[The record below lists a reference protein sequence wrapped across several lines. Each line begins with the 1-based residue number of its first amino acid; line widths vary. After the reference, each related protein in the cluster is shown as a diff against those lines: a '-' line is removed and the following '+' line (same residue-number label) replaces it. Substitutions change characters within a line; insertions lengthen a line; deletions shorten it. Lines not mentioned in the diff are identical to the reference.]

1 MAAMDVRTHWLIFRR
16 YLPMV
21 MALTL
26 VGAVAGV
33 ILAKSLEATYQ
44 SKAVLV
50 VESAQIPDDL
60 AATTVQ
66 TGENEALQIIRQRI
80 LSRDVLLELAHDFN
94 IYDDPLVIGADAKV
108 ADLRNRI
115 VIVTQGG
122 QVRRGARDATIVEV
136 AFSAS
141 KPALAAAVANEV
153 VTLILQENVEMR
165 TSVARET
172 LDFFTQDV
180 ERLDQALSETN
191 AAILNF
197 QENNLEALPDSLD
210 FRRAQ
215 QANLQERLLQL
226 DREAT
231 ALQERRIQLVTLFE
245 TTGRLSVGADAPRN
259 TRPRPAEAQLAE
271 LRAEYAKLVSV
282 LSDDNPRMALM
293 RAQIEAAE
301 SAVAALPAQDNKIL
315 GAGDVA
321 LDVSLFDIQ
330 LADLDAQ
337 IAFIA
342 DQKTATKTQMTL
354 IEQTIEATPGN
365 AVTLA
370 TLERTQSNLQE
381 QYNQAVA
388 NKARAETGAIIE
400 SLSRGQ
406 RITVVEQAVAP
417 EFPTSPNRPLIV
429 VAGVSLGLLL
439 ALGIVAILELLN
451 RTIRRPQ
458 DLSDALGIQVFAT
471 IPYMETKE
479 ARFSPPTRAVPRV
492 LILAALL
499 MGTLWGMDH
508 LLSPLQTVVERGGQ

>member
-1 MAAMDVRTHWLIFRR
+1 MDIRTNWLIFRR
-16 YLPMV
+16 YVPMV

-33 ILAKSLEATYQ
+33 ILAKSLDATYR

-50 VESAQIPDDL
+50 VESAQIPDEL

-66 TGENEALQIIRQRI
+66 TGETEALQIIRQRI
-80 LSRDVLLELAHDFN
+80 LSRDVLLGLANDFD
-94 IYDDPLVIGADAKV
+94 IYENPLALGADAKV
-108 ADLRNRI
+108 TDLRNRI
-115 VIVTQGG
+115 AIVTQGG

-136 AFSAS
+136 AFSAAS
-141 KPALAAAVANEV
+141 PALAAAVANEV
-153 VTLILQENVEMR
+153 VTLILQENVDMR

-172 LDFFTQDV
+172 LEFFTQDV
-180 ERLDQALSETN
+180 DRLDAALSETN

-197 QENNLEALPDSLD
+197 QENNLAALPDSLD
-210 FRRAQ
+210 FRRSQ

-245 TTGRLSVGADAPRN
+245 TTGRLSLGTDKPTP
-259 TRPRPAEAQLAE
+259 TRLRPAEAQLAE
-271 LRAEYAKLVSV
+271 LRAEYATLVSV
-282 LSDDNPRMALM
+282 LSADNPRMALM
-293 RAQIEAAE
+293 RTQIEAAE
-301 SAVAALPAQDNKIL
+301 QAVAALPAQDNKIL
-315 GAGDVA
+315 GAGDA
-321 LDVSLFDIQ
+321 GAEMSLFDIQ

-337 IAFIA
+337 IAYVA
-342 DQKTATKTQMTL
+342 DQKTATQSQMAL
-354 IEQTIEATPGN
+354 IETTIEATPGN

-406 RITVVEQAVAP
+406 RITVVEQATAP
-417 EFPTSPNRPLIV
+417 EFPSSPNRPMIASGGLM
-429 VAGVSLGLLL
+429 LGLLL
-439 ALGIVAILELLN
+439 ALGIMGLMELLN

-471 IPYMETKE
+471 IPYMEEQPRAGWFRIMTK
-479 ARFSPPTRAVPRV
+479 R
-492 LILAALL
+492 
-499 MGTLWGMDH
+499 
-508 LLSPLQTVVERGGQ
+508 RGS

>member
-1 MAAMDVRTHWLIFRR
+1 MDIRTNWLIFRR
-16 YLPMV
+16 YLRMV
-21 MALTL
+21 IALTV
-26 VGAVAGV
+26 VGAISGV
-33 ILAKSLEATYQ
+33 MLAQALDATYK

-50 VESAQIPDDL
+50 VESAQIPDEL

-80 LSRDVLLELAHDFN
+80 LSRDVLLKLANDFD
-94 IYDDPLVIGADAKV
+94 IYDTPFALGADAKV

-136 AFSAS
+136 GFSAS
-141 KPALAAAVANEV
+141 QPALAAAVANEV

-180 ERLDQALSETN
+180 DRLDQALSETN
-191 AAILNF
+191 AAILDF

-210 FRRAQ
+210 FRRSQ

-245 TTGRLSVGADAPRN
+245 TTGRLSVGADG
-259 TRPRPAEAQLAE
+259 TRTSRLRPAEAHLAQ
-271 LRAEYAKLVSV
+271 LRAEYATLVSV
-282 LSDDNPRMALM
+282 LSEDNPRMALI

-301 SAVAALPAQDNKIL
+301 ANVAALPAEDEKRL
-315 GAGDVA
+315 AAGDRA
-321 LDVSLFDIQ
+321 QMSLFDIQ

-342 DQKTATKTQMTL
+342 DQKIATKNQMSL

-365 AVTLA
+365 AVTLS
-370 TLERTQSNLQE
+370 TLERTQTNLQE

-417 EFPTSPNRPLIV
+417 EFPASPNRPLIA
-429 VAGVSLGLLL
+429 AGGLSLGLLVAL
-439 ALGIVAILELLN
+439 AIVAVLELLN

-471 IPYMETKE
+471 IPYMDT
-479 ARFSPPTRAVPRV
+479 ATSGFQFPTRAIARSLMV
-492 LILAALL
+492 AALL
-499 MGTLWGMDH
+499 LGTLWGIDQVA
-508 LLSPLQTVVERGGQ
+508 SPLQFLVDRGDP

>member
-1 MAAMDVRTHWLIFRR
+1 MDIRTTWLIFRR

-21 MALTL
+21 MALTAA
-26 VGAVAGV
+26 GAVAGV
-33 ILAKSLEATYQ
+33 ILAQTLDATYR

-50 VESAQIPDDL
+50 VESAQIPDEL

-80 LSRDVLLELAHDFN
+80 LSRDLLLKLANDFD
-94 IYDDPLVIGADAKV
+94 IYKNPFALGADAKV
-108 ADLRNRI
+108 TDLRNRI

-141 KPALAAAVANEV
+141 QPTLAAAVANEV
-153 VTLILQENVEMR
+153 VTLILQENVDMR

-180 ERLDQALSETN
+180 DRLDQALSETN

-210 FRRAQ
+210 FRRSQ

-245 TTGRLSVGADAPRN
+245 TTGRLSVGADSTRTPRL
-259 TRPRPAEAQLAE
+259 RPAEAQLAE
-271 LRAEYAKLVSV
+271 LRAEYATLVSV
-282 LSDDNPRMALM
+282 LSQDNPRMALM

-301 SAVAALPAQDNKIL
+301 ANVAALPTDDSKTLGLGSGAQM
-315 GAGDVA
+315 
-321 LDVSLFDIQ
+321 SLFDIQ

-337 IAFIA
+337 IAFIT
-342 DQKTATKTQMTL
+342 DQKTATETQMSL

-365 AVTLA
+365 AVTLS

-417 EFPTSPNRPLIV
+417 EFPSSPNRPL
-429 VAGVSLGLLL
+429 VAAGGLSLGLLL
-439 ALGIVAILELLN
+439 ALGIVAVLEILN

-471 IPYMETKE
+471 IPYLDTAT
-479 ARFSPPTRAVPRV
+479 ARFQFPTRAIARSLIVAAV
-492 LILAALL
+492 LL
-499 MGTLWGMDH
+499 GTIWGIDQIV
-508 LLSPLQTVVERGGQ
+508 SPLQIFVDRGGQ